1 MTRQERL
8 EKAEFEVFLANWDDT
23 EFYIED
29 GSTNNLY
36 LNFYLNNDNTP
47 KVDVFIID
55 NTPKVDVFIIDNTP
69 KVDIFVIT
77 EPKAFNPE
85 TFDVINGVPDVTLFE
100 DELWNR
106 VKEGWIIW

>member
-8 EKAEFEVFLANWDDT
+8 EKAEFEVFWANWDDT

-29 GSTNNLY
+29 GSNNLY

-47 KVDVFIID
+47 KVDVFII
-55 NTPKVDVFIIDNTP
+55 
-69 KVDIFVIT
+69 T

-85 TFDVINGVPDVTLFE
+85 TFDVINGVPDVILFE

-106 VKEGWIIW
+106 VKEGWII

>member
-8 EKAEFEVFLANWDDT
+8 EKAEFEVFWANWDDT

-47 KVDVFIID
+47 KVDVFII
-55 NTPKVDVFIIDNTP
+55 
-69 KVDIFVIT
+69 T

-85 TFDVINGVPDVTLFE
+85 TFDVINGVPDVTLLE

>member
-8 EKAEFEVFLANWDDT
+8 EKAEFEIFWANWDDT

-29 GSTNNLY
+29 GSTNLY

-47 KVDVFIID
+47 KVDVFI
-55 NTPKVDVFIIDNTP
+55 
-69 KVDIFVIT
+69 IT

-85 TFDVINGVPDVTLFE
+85 TFDVINGVPDVTLLE

-106 VKEGWIIW
+106 VKEGWII

>member
-8 EKAEFEVFLANWDDT
+8 EKAEFEVLWANWDDT

-47 KVDVFIID
+47 KVDVFII
-55 NTPKVDVFIIDNTP
+55 
-69 KVDIFVIT
+69 T

-85 TFDVINGVPDVTLFE
+85 TFDVINGAPDVTLLE

>member
-8 EKAEFEVFLANWDDT
+8 EKAEFEVFWANWDDT

-29 GSTNNLY
+29 GSTNLY

-47 KVDVFIID
+47 KVDVFII
-55 NTPKVDVFIIDNTP
+55 
-69 KVDIFVIT
+69 T
-77 EPKAFNPE
+77 ELKAFNPE
-85 TFDVINGVPDVTLFE
+85 TFDVINGVPDVILFE

-106 VKEGWIIW
+106 VKEGWII

>member
-8 EKAEFEVFLANWDDT
+8 EKAEFEVFWANWDDT

-55 NTPKVDVFIIDNTP
+55 NTPKVD
-69 KVDIFVIT
+69 IFVIT

-85 TFDVINGVPDVTLFE
+85 TFDVINGVPDVILFE

-106 VKEGWIIW
+106 VKEGWII

>member
-8 EKAEFEVFLANWDDT
+8 EKAEFEVLWANWDDT

-29 GSTNNLY
+29 GSTNLY

-47 KVDVFIID
+47 KVDVFI
-55 NTPKVDVFIIDNTP
+55 
-69 KVDIFVIT
+69 IT

-85 TFDVINGVPDVTLFE
+85 TFDVINGVPDVTLLE

>member
-8 EKAEFEVFLANWDDT
+8 EKAEFEVFWANWDDT
-23 EFYIED
+23 EFHIED
-29 GSTNNLY
+29 GSTNLY
-36 LNFYLNNDNTP
+36 LNFYLNN
-47 KVDVFIID
+47 D

-85 TFDVINGVPDVTLFE
+85 TFDVINGVPDVTLLE

>member
-8 EKAEFEVFLANWDDT
+8 EKAEFEVFWANWDDT

-29 GSTNNLY
+29 GSTNLY

-47 KVDVFIID
+47 KVDVFI
-55 NTPKVDVFIIDNTP
+55 
-69 KVDIFVIT
+69 IT

-85 TFDVINGVPDVTLFE
+85 TFDVINGVPDVTLLE